1 MLVFT
6 MFVPHRC
13 LHKPNGSV
21 TLEATGSLEYSAPGA
36 LFVRFDRSRAISSK
50 MNTYKNCLLS
60 GVECALTKLHDL
72 KLFGMNT
79 CRKTRAPLGRAKVYP
94 LPRKGYPQDAL
105 FAGNKVKLLR
115 VNKVG
120 GRPVTERPFFCSG
133 RL

>member
-36 LFVRFDRSRAISSK
+36 LFLRFDRSRAISSK
-50 MNTYKNCLLS
+50 MNT
-60 GVECALTKLHDL
+60 
-72 KLFGMNT
+72 
-79 CRKTRAPLGRAKVYP
+79 CRKTGAPLGRAKVYP

-105 FAGNKVKLLR
+105 FAGNKVELLR